1 MNKQIRKLVLG
12 FAAVL
17 LAGFAS
23 AAATPPAP
31 EVTFRYDQ
39 SVDFSAY
46 RTFAFF
52 EPLAIDSAGYE
63 PVVAKTMKAA
73 ARAELEKRGYVYAE
87 TGADLLVNLSGK
99 LAKQLEVKQVES
111 VAPPV
116 YFSFR
121 QGYYSDWSPQGP
133 ESEVVEYTEGTISV
147 DIIEAK
153 GKRLVWEGVAIGR
166 ATKKTKRN
174 REATLTAAIAEI
186 FGKYEF
192 RAGG

>member
-12 FAAVL
+12 FAAVF
-17 LAGFAS
+17 LASIAS
-23 AAATPPAP
+23 AASTPPPP
-31 EVTFRYDQ
+31 EVTSRYDK

-52 EPLAIDSAGYE
+52 EPLAIDTAGYE
-63 PVVAKTMKAA
+63 PVVAKTLRAA
-73 ARAELEKRGYVYAE
+73 ARAEMEKRGYVYAE

-121 QGYYSDWSPQGP
+121 QGYYSDWSAQGP

-174 REATLTAAIAEI
+174 REATLTAAVAEI
-186 FGKYEF
+186 FSKYEF
-192 RAGG
+192 RPGS

>member
-1 MNKQIRKLVLG
+1 MNKHITKLILG
-12 FAAVL
+12 LAAL
-17 LAGFAS
+17 FLAGLANAAS
-23 AAATPPAP
+23 TPTLP
-31 EVTFRYDQ
+31 EVTTRYDH

-52 EPLAIDSAGYE
+52 EPLAIEAAGYE

-73 ARAELEKRGYVYAE
+73 ARAEMEKRGYVYAE

-116 YFSFR
+116 YFTFR
-121 QGYYSDWSPQGP
+121 QGYYSDWSEPNQA
-133 ESEVVEYTEGTISV
+133 EVTEYTEGTINV
-147 DIIEAK
+147 DLIEAK
-153 GKRLVWEGVAIGR
+153 GKKLVWEGVAIGR

-174 REATLTAAIAEI
+174 REATLTAAVAEI
-186 FGKYEF
+186 FSKYEF
-192 RAGG
+192 SPAR

>member
-1 MNKQIRKLVLG
+1 MNNVIRNLMLSL
-12 FAAVL
+12 AALL
-17 LAGFAS
+17 LAGLAS
-23 AAATPPAP
+23 AASTPAVP
-31 EVTFRYDQ
+31 EVTTRYDH

-73 ARAELEKRGYVYAE
+73 ARAEMEKRGYVYAE

-99 LAKQLEVKQVES
+99 LAKQLEVKPVES

-116 YFSFR
+116 YFTFR
-121 QGYYSDWSPQGP
+121 QGYYSDWSETSQT
-133 ESEVVEYTEGTISV
+133 EVTEYTEGTINV
-147 DIIEAK
+147 DLIEAK

-186 FGKYEF
+186 FSKYEF
-192 RAGG
+192 RPGG